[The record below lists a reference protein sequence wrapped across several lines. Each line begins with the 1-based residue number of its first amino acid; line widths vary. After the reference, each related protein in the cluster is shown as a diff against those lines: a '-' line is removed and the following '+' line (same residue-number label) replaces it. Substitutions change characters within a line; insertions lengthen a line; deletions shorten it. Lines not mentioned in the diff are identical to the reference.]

1 MKLCYVTRSQ
11 TVTALGSLVRDELN
25 SLNLSTLFQ
34 FELFS
39 WPLLFDF
46 CDFLIDGVKNLDD
59 NSAEKVLR

>member
-1 MKLCYVTRSQ
+1 M
-11 TVTALGSLVRDELN
+11 TALGSLVRDELN

>member
-1 MKLCYVTRSQ
+1 M
-11 TVTALGSLVRDELN
+11 TALGYPVRYELN